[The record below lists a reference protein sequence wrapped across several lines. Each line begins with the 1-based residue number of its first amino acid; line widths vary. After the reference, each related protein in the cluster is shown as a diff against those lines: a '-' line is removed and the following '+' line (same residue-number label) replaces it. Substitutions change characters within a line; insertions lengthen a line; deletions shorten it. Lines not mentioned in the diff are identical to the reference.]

1 MTNKFQSRYKEKA
14 NDSFRTKIR
23 LYMFNKSLN
32 NDWQSFG
39 LDDFKRF
46 EISKDLVTTYTTE
59 YWQYETDYKIKD
71 NLTNDFIQK
80 EIAIKEIALKA
91 DIEVFR
97 QNYISEVFPLIFPFE
112 KFESMTKVEKCVYC
126 GITIPLVTE
135 LANQQ
140 KLFKKNYRGWSLE
153 IDRIDSNLEY
163 TPDNCVMACYWCNNA
178 KTDEF
183 THEEFK
189 EIGKT
194 FRVTWENRLGKS
206 LD

>member
-1 MTNKFQSRYKEKA
+1 MQIKLPKRYYDKA
-14 NDSFRTKIR
+14 NDSFRTKR
-23 LYMFNKSLN
+23 NLYLFSKALN
-32 NDWQSFG
+32 NSWQEVS
-39 LDDFKRF
+39 LDDFRRF

-71 NLTNDFIQK
+71 DLTNDFIQK

-91 DIEVFR
+91 VIEVFR
-97 QNYISEVFPLIFPFE
+97 QNYVSEVFPIIFPVE

-194 FRVTWENRLGKS
+194 IRVIWEKRLGKF
-206 LD
+206 LA

>member
-1 MTNKFQSRYKEKA
+1 MANKLPPRYNEKA

-32 NDWQSFG
+32 NNWQSFG
-39 LDDFKRF
+39 LDDFRRF

-71 NLTNDFIQK
+71 DLTNDFIQK
-80 EIAIKEIALKA
+80 EIAKKEIALKA
-91 DIEVFR
+91 VIEVFR
-97 QNYISEVFPLIFPFE
+97 QNYISEVFPLIFPVE

-126 GITIPLVTE
+126 GITMPLVIE

-206 LD
+206 LE